1 MIVLKTGKSERS
13 PMRKLHAIDSMLDF
27 KLLAKLFNQIE
38 QNHSSKRWVMF
49 SSCVP
54 KNFRSKSTSTSHSE
68 QNLHFL
74 NSKKKKNRVWKISE
88 TATQKNKAWKS
99 FRMSNSVYEVILRN
113 QFREFRA
120 LYILVFAFRLKKDLT
135 VQNSTVDEFEL
146 IFR

>member
-1 MIVLKTGKSERS
+1 
-13 PMRKLHAIDSMLDF
+13 
-27 KLLAKLFNQIE
+27 
-38 QNHSSKRWVMF
+38 MF

>member
-1 MIVLKTGKSERS
+1 MCYQVKYTSVKTMEIQRKAQRLVIRHLFVSYLVMIVLKTGKSERS

-74 NSKKKKNRVWKISE
+74 NSKKKKIEFGKFLRRLLRKIKPE
-88 TATQKNKAWKS
+88 KV
-99 FRMSNSVYEVILRN
+99 SV
-113 QFREFRA
+113 
-120 LYILVFAFRLKKDLT
+120 
-135 VQNSTVDEFEL
+135 
-146 IFR
+146 